1 MAVEIT
7 TSGNEEG
14 YDTAYRAEA
23 SLSHLTQPCGLVFR
37 HFSGG
42 LCARVL
48 LPRSKTGANQTFH
61 GRVNG
66 ALRQVS
72 P

>member
-1 MAVEIT
+1 MAVEIAP
-7 TSGNEEG
+7 SGKEEG

-23 SLSHLTQPCGLVFR
+23 ILSHPTHVCIQL
-37 HFSGG
+37 FSRFFGG
-42 LCARVL
+42 LCAL
-48 LPRSKTGANQTFH
+48 ALFPGPETDPNQPFH

-66 ALRQVS
+66 ALCVVL

>member
-1 MAVEIT
+1 MAFET
-7 TSGNEEG
+7 TSSEKEEG

-23 SLSHLTQPCGLVFR
+23 ILSHLTQPCGLVFR

-48 LPRSKTGANQTFH
+48 LPRSETGANQTFH

-66 ALRQVS
+66 ALRQVL

>member
-1 MAVEIT
+1 MAFEIT

-42 LCARVL
+42 LCARGFPSCPETRL
-48 LPRSKTGANQTFH
+48 NQLFR

-66 ALRQVS
+66 ALCEVS
-72 P
+72 S